1 MKRTMLSI
9 LILGFCAVAF
19 AQQAGGLR
27 YTIQVRKFENK
38 AGWHAQWDL
47 GDAWG
52 AVLTDK
58 LQNSG
63 SFIVLGEQD
72 MRAAAMEE
80 QDFAASGRTAGGGK
94 APETGQMTPAQLLVK
109 GDITQFD
116 DGTSGGDGGVSIKG
130 VRLGGGKSTSLISGV
145 VYVIDSTTGMV
156 VASKNF
162 EAKISKKKLNVG
174 YTGHGFSGDVGG
186 FTKTPAGQ
194 VISEACE
201 QVVQFL
207 SGQTATIPWSGTVI
221 KGGNDKIIINRGSR
235 EGVAEGRVFRI
246 GKMEAI
252 RDPDTGELLDNDFTE
267 TGTIQVTSVK
277 EKLSYATLKSGKPPK
292 KGDSIFQ

>member
-9 LILGFCAVAF
+9 SILSFCAAAM

-38 AGWHAQWDL
+38 AGWYSQWDL

-58 LQNSG
+58 LQQSG
-63 SFIVLGEQD
+63 AFIVLGEQD

-116 DGTSGGDGGVSIKG
+116 DGTSGGDAGVAIKG
-130 VRLGGGKSTSLISGV
+130 IRLGGGKSTSLISGV

-156 VASKNF
+156 MASKNF

-174 YTGHGFSGDVGG
+174 YSGHGFSGDVGG

-194 VISEACE
+194 VMAEACE

-235 EGVAEGRVFRI
+235 EGVSEGRVFRV
-246 GKMEAI
+246 GKMEAV

-267 TGTIQVTSVK
+267 TGTIQITSVK

-292 KGDSIFQ
+292 KGDNIFQ